1 MKEWGKMSK
10 RKNTNKNTQKV
21 IISIV
26 ATLIVVIAGVLGISN
41 TEIKKVAN
49 QIGFGNIVNTTTT
62 TTANTNGN
70 TTNNV
75 VADGNLTVYFIDV
88 GQADS
93 ILITNNN
100 HNMLIDA
107 GNNEDGEQVVNFIK
121 NKGIEKLDYVVGTH
135 PHEDH
140 IGGLDDVINSN
151 IQIDKVLMPKMQ
163 TNTKTFEDVL
173 DAIQNK
179 GLKIAAPKKGDT
191 YSLGDANL
199 EVMTDSI
206 ENKKNL
212 NLSSITLLMKYG
224 NNSFLFMGDA
234 EKENEQT
241 RQWSNVDVLKV
252 GHHGSKTSS
261 SQEFLNQIKPK
272 ISIIMAGAGN
282 SYGLPKQEILDRLN
296 NIGSKIYR
304 TDESGTIIIKSDGCN
319 LSIESNK

>member
-1 MKEWGKMSK
+1 
-10 RKNTNKNTQKV
+10 
-21 IISIV
+21 
-26 ATLIVVIAGVLGISN
+26 
-41 TEIKKVAN
+41 
-49 QIGFGNIVNTTTT
+49 
-62 TTANTNGN
+62 
-70 TTNNV
+70 
-75 VADGNLTVYFIDV
+75 
-88 GQADS
+88 
-93 ILITNNN
+93 
-100 HNMLIDA
+100 MLIDA

-121 NKGIEKLDYVVGTH
+121 NKGIKKLDYVVGTH

-140 IGGLDDVINSN
+140 IGGLDDVINSD
-151 IQIDKVLMPKMQ
+151 IQIEKVLMPKMQ

-179 GLKIAAPKKGDT
+179 GLKITAPKKGDT
-191 YSLGDANL
+191 YTLGDASL

-241 RQWSNVDVLKV
+241 RQWPNVDVLKV

-261 SQEFLNQIKPK
+261 SQEFLNQTKPK

>member
-1 MKEWGKMSK
+1 MSK

-26 ATLIVVIAGVLGISN
+26 ATLIVIIAGVLGISN
-41 TEIKKVAN
+41 TEIQKVAN

-140 IGGLDDVINSN
+140 IGGLDDVINSD
-151 IQIDKVLMPKMQ
+151 IQIEKVLMPKMQ

-179 GLKIAAPKKGDT
+179 GLKITAPKKGDT
-191 YSLGDANL
+191 YTLGDASL

-241 RQWSNVDVLKV
+241 RQWTNVDVLKV

-261 SQEFLNQIKPK
+261 SQEFLNQTKPK
-272 ISIIMAGAGN
+272 ISIIMAGVGN
-282 SYGLPKQEILDRLN
+282 NYGLPKQEILDRLN
-296 NIGSKIYR
+296 KMGIKIYR
-304 TDESGTIIIKSDGCN
+304 TDESGTIKIKSDGCN
-319 LSIESNK
+319 LSVESNK

>member
-1 MKEWGKMSK
+1 MSK

-26 ATLIVVIAGVLGISN
+26 ATLIVIIAGVLGISN
-41 TEIKKVAN
+41 TEIQKVAN

-140 IGGLDDVINSN
+140 IGGLDDVINSD
-151 IQIDKVLMPKMQ
+151 IQIEKVLMPKMQ

-179 GLKIAAPKKGDT
+179 GLKITAPKKGDT
-191 YSLGDANL
+191 YTLGDASL

-241 RQWSNVDVLKV
+241 RQWPNVDVLKV

-261 SQEFLNQIKPK
+261 SQEFLNQTKPK
-272 ISIIMAGAGN
+272 ISIIMTGVGN
-282 SYGLPKQEILDRLN
+282 NYGLPKQEILDRLN

>member
-1 MKEWGKMSK
+1 MGK
-10 RKNTNKNTQKV
+10 RKKQNNKIKIIESIIAIV
-21 IISIV
+21 ILALISIFGTENEILNQLNRKEEV
-26 ATLIVVIAGVLGISN
+26 SSTSTSSN
-41 TEIKKVAN
+41 LEA
-49 QIGFGNIVNTTTT
+49 
-62 TTANTNGN
+62 
-70 TTNNV
+70 
-75 VADGNLTVYFIDV
+75 YFIDV

-93 ILITNNN
+93 ILIKNNN
-100 HNMLIDA
+100 EAMLIDA
-107 GNNEDGEQVVNFIK
+107 GNNEDGEDVVKFIK
-121 NKGIEKLDYVVGTH
+121 EKGINKLNYVVGTH

-140 IGGLDDVINSN
+140 IGGLDDVINSD
-151 IQIDKVLMPKMQ
+151 IQIEKVLMPKMQ

-179 GLKIAAPKKGDT
+179 GLKITAPKKGDT
-191 YSLGDANL
+191 YTLGDASL

-241 RQWSNVDVLKV
+241 RQWPNVDVLKV

-261 SQEFLNQIKPK
+261 SQEFLNQTKPK

-304 TDESGTIIIKSDGCN
+304 TDESGTIKITCDGKEN
-319 LSIESNK
+319 KIEFVKFEK

>member
-1 MKEWGKMSK
+1 MSK

-49 QIGFGNIVNTTTT
+49 QIGLQNITNTTTT
-62 TTANTNGN
+62 TNTNSN
-70 TTNNV
+70 TINNV
-75 VADGNLTVYFIDV
+75 VTDGNLTVYFIDV

-107 GNNEDGEQVVNFIK
+107 GNNEDGEQVANFIK

-241 RQWSNVDVLKV
+241 RQWPNVDVLKV

-261 SQEFLNQIKPK
+261 SQKFLNQTKPK
-272 ISIIMAGAGN
+272 ISIIMTGAGN

-304 TDESGTIIIKSDGCN
+304 TDENGTITAVSDGN
-319 LSIESNK
+319 QIKINTEK

>member
-1 MKEWGKMSK
+1 MSK

-49 QIGFGNIVNTTTT
+49 QIGLQNITNTTTT
-62 TTANTNGN
+62 TNTNSN
-70 TTNNV
+70 TINNV
-75 VADGNLTVYFIDV
+75 VTDGNLTVYFIDV

-140 IGGLDDVINSN
+140 IGGLDDVINSD
-151 IQIDKVLMPKMQ
+151 IQIEKVLMPKMQ

-179 GLKIAAPKKGDT
+179 ELKITAPKKGDT
-191 YSLGDANL
+191 YTLGDASL

-206 ENKKNL
+206 ENKKSKRN
-212 NLSSITLLMKYG
+212 NESIL
-224 NNSFLFMGDA
+224 
-234 EKENEQT
+234 
-241 RQWSNVDVLKV
+241 
-252 GHHGSKTSS
+252 
-261 SQEFLNQIKPK
+261 
-272 ISIIMAGAGN
+272 
-282 SYGLPKQEILDRLN
+282 
-296 NIGSKIYR
+296 
-304 TDESGTIIIKSDGCN
+304 
-319 LSIESNK
+319 

>member
-1 MKEWGKMSK
+1 MSK

-26 ATLIVVIAGVLGISN
+26 ATLIVIIAGVLGISN
-41 TEIKKVAN
+41 TEIQKVAN

-140 IGGLDDVINSN
+140 IGGLDDVINSD
-151 IQIDKVLMPKMQ
+151 IQIEKVLMPKMQ

-179 GLKIAAPKKGDT
+179 GLKITAPKKGDT
-191 YSLGDANL
+191 YTLGDASL

-241 RQWSNVDVLKV
+241 RQWPNVDVLKV

-261 SQEFLNQIKPK
+261 SQEFLNQTKPK
-272 ISIIMAGAGN
+272 ISIIMAGVGN
-282 SYGLPKQEILDRLN
+282 NYGLPKQEILDRLN

>member
-1 MKEWGKMSK
+1 MSK

-26 ATLIVVIAGVLGISN
+26 ATLIVIIAGVLGISN
-41 TEIKKVAN
+41 TEIQKVAN

-75 VADGNLTVYFIDV
+75 VADENLTVYFIDV

-121 NKGIEKLDYVVGTH
+121 NKRIEKLDYVVGTH

-179 GLKIAAPKKGDT
+179 GLKITAPKKGDT
-191 YSLGDANL
+191 YTLGDASL

-241 RQWSNVDVLKV
+241 RQWTNVDVLKV

-261 SQEFLNQIKPK
+261 SQEFLNQTKPK

>member
-1 MKEWGKMSK
+1 MSK

-26 ATLIVVIAGVLGISN
+26 VTLIVIIAGVLGISN
-41 TEIKKVAN
+41 TEIQKVAN

-140 IGGLDDVINSN
+140 IGGLDDVINSD
-151 IQIDKVLMPKMQ
+151 IQIEKVLMPKMQ

-179 GLKIAAPKKGDT
+179 GLKITAPKKGDT
-191 YSLGDANL
+191 YTLGDASL

-241 RQWSNVDVLKV
+241 RQWPNVDVLKV

-261 SQEFLNQIKPK
+261 SQEFLNQTKPK
-272 ISIIMAGAGN
+272 ISIIMAGVGN
-282 SYGLPKQEILDRLN
+282 NYGLPKQEILDRLN

>member
-1 MKEWGKMSK
+1 MSK

-26 ATLIVVIAGVLGISN
+26 ATLIVIIAVVLGISN
-41 TEIKKVAN
+41 KEIQKVAN

-140 IGGLDDVINSN
+140 IGGLDDVINSD
-151 IQIDKVLMPKMQ
+151 IQIEKVLMPKMQ

-179 GLKIAAPKKGDT
+179 GLKITAPKKGDT
-191 YSLGDANL
+191 YTLGDASL

-234 EKENEQT
+234 EK
-241 RQWSNVDVLKV
+241 
-252 GHHGSKTSS
+252 
-261 SQEFLNQIKPK
+261 
-272 ISIIMAGAGN
+272 
-282 SYGLPKQEILDRLN
+282 
-296 NIGSKIYR
+296 
-304 TDESGTIIIKSDGCN
+304 
-319 LSIESNK
+319 

>member
-1 MKEWGKMSK
+1 MSK

-26 ATLIVVIAGVLGISN
+26 ATLIVVIAGALGISN
-41 TEIKKVAN
+41 TEIQRLAN
-49 QIGFGNIVNTTTT
+49 QIVLENSTNTTI

-121 NKGIEKLDYVVGTH
+121 DKKIEKLDYVVGTH

-151 IQIDKVLMPKMQ
+151 IQIEKVLMPKMQ

-179 GLKIAAPKKGDT
+179 GLKITAPKKGDT
-191 YSLGDANL
+191 YTLGDASL

-241 RQWSNVDVLKV
+241 RQWPNVDVLKV

-261 SQEFLNQIKPK
+261 SQDFLNQIKPK
-272 ISIIMAGAGN
+272 ISIIMAGTGN

-304 TDESGTIIIKSDGCN
+304 TDENGTITAVSDG
-319 LSIESNK
+319 NKIKINTEK

>member
-1 MKEWGKMSK
+1 MSK

-26 ATLIVVIAGVLGISN
+26 ATLIVIIAGVLGISN
-41 TEIKKVAN
+41 TEIQKVAN

-93 ILITNNN
+93 ILIMNNN

-140 IGGLDDVINSN
+140 IGGLDDVINSD
-151 IQIDKVLMPKMQ
+151 IQIEKVLMPKMQ

-179 GLKIAAPKKGDT
+179 ELKITAPKKGDT
-191 YSLGDANL
+191 YTLGDASL

-241 RQWSNVDVLKV
+241 RQWTNVDVLKV

-261 SQEFLNQIKPK
+261 SQEFLNQTKPK
-272 ISIIMAGAGN
+272 ISIIMAGV
-282 SYGLPKQEILDRLN
+282 QEIVM
-296 NIGSKIYR
+296 GYR
-304 TDESGTIIIKSDGCN
+304 
-319 LSIESNK
+319 NKKF

>member
-1 MKEWGKMSK
+1 MKSFMKSFLVAFLICLLSMTVFADTASS
-10 RKNTNKNTQKV
+10 NK
-21 IISIV
+21 
-26 ATLIVVIAGVLGISN
+26 LIVN
-41 TEIKKVAN
+41 
-49 QIGFGNIVNTTTT
+49 
-62 TTANTNGN
+62 
-70 TTNNV
+70 
-75 VADGNLTVYFIDV
+75 YIDV
-88 GQADS
+88 GQGDS
-93 ILITNNN
+93 ELIECNGKF
-100 HNMLIDA
+100 MLVDA
-107 GNNEDGEQVVNFIK
+107 GEREQGSVVVNYLK
-121 NKGIEKLDYVVGTH
+121 SRGVEKLDYVVGTH

-140 IGGLDDVINSN
+140 IGGLDDVINSD
-151 IQIDKVLMPKMQ
+151 IQIEKVLMPKMQ

-179 GLKIAAPKKGDT
+179 GLKITAPKKGDT
-191 YSLGDANL
+191 YTLGDASL

-212 NLSSITLLMKYG
+212 NLSSTTLLMKYG

-241 RQWSNVDVLKV
+241 RQWPNVDVLKV

-261 SQEFLNQIKPK
+261 SQEFLNQTKPK

>member
-1 MKEWGKMSK
+1 MSK

-41 TEIKKVAN
+41 TEIQKVAN

-70 TTNNV
+70 TINNV

-121 NKGIEKLDYVVGTH
+121 DKKIEKLDYVVGTH

-140 IGGLDDVINSN
+140 IGGLDDVINSD

-179 GLKIAAPKKGDT
+179 GLKITAPKKGDT
-191 YSLGDANL
+191 YTLGDASL

-241 RQWSNVDVLKV
+241 RQWPNVDVLKV

-261 SQEFLNQIKPK
+261 SQEFLNQTKPK
-272 ISIIMAGAGN
+272 ISIIMAGVGN
-282 SYGLPKQEILDRLN
+282 NYGLPKQEILDRLN

-304 TDESGTIIIKSDGCN
+304 TDENGTITAVSDGN
-319 LSIESNK
+319 QIKINTKK